1 MFKKL
6 KLDIRYQKEIEDWL
20 LHRKQESF
28 GEKLDKQMLEEI
40 DRYMQGKKSIDELIK
55 EKFPQIIHEIEY
67 P

>member
-1 MFKKL
+1 M
-6 KLDIRYQKEIEDWL
+6 